1 VRAGVILLTGERRI
15 ARKSGDDTV
24 AVMSSVA
31 TAEPT
36 SATASNWVDV
46 WIIGLSQVISG
57 SGAFLAL
64 TTLILAL
71 QDSGATGLAVAG
83 VTVAASLPVV
93 ALAPITGRL
102 ADRFDSR
109 LLMVVAGVIQVAG
122 CLLLATADTTPWR
135 IAFVAVIYCGTA
147 LGMPVRAAL
156 LPVMVT
162 TDDLPRAGAIN
173 QSAGVIGTMLG
184 PPIAGFAYHAAGSV
198 PGTLRWAS
206 LGFLATIAAG
216 LAVRTRRGK
225 ETHGPVAS
233 RADQPPMDRLLR
245 VTFIGIAAVVA
256 AISAFDVIAVFF
268 VRGTLDAS
276 AQTYGLVMA
285 FWPIGMV
292 IGAWVQAKMAERASD
307 GKLTVW
313 LFGTLATT
321 AAGVI
326 LLAGVPS
333 AMWIIPLW
341 LIGGALNGADNVLVT
356 TLVARRSPVAV
367 RGHVAA
373 VMQAAI
379 QGALL
384 AGYIGAGLALNY
396 HANTR
401 MIILVCGLLA
411 VSAVLVISPW
421 VRAAVRSSSV
431 VTPSV
436 VPAQE

>member
-1 VRAGVILLTGERRI
+1 
-15 ARKSGDDTV
+15 
-24 AVMSSVA
+24 MSSVA
-31 TAEPT
+31 TVEPT
-36 SATASNWVDV
+36 TATASNWGDI
-46 WIIGLSQVISG
+46 WIIGLSQVVSG

-109 LLMVVAGVIQVAG
+109 MLMVAAGIIQIGG
-122 CLLLATADTTPWR
+122 CLLLAQADTTPWR
-135 IAFVAVIYCGTA
+135 IAFVALIYCGTA

-156 LPVMVT
+156 LPVMAT
-162 TDDLPRAGAIN
+162 SEDLPRASAIN

-184 PPIAGFAYHAAGSV
+184 PPIAGFAYQAAGSV
-198 PGTLRWAS
+198 PNTLRWAS
-206 LGFLATIAAG
+206 VGFLATVVAG
-216 LAVRTRRGK
+216 FAVRTRRGH
-225 ETHGPVAS
+225 TNGGPVAQ
-233 RADQPPMDRLLR
+233 RGEHPPMDRLLR
-245 VTFIGIAAVVA
+245 VVFAGIAAVIA

-268 VRGTLDAS
+268 MRGTLNAS

-285 FWPIGMV
+285 FWPVGMV
-292 IGAWVQAKMAERASD
+292 AGAWVLAKMAEKAGDAS
-307 GKLTVW
+307 LTIW
-313 LFGTLATT
+313 LFGTLGVT
-321 AAGVI
+321 AGGVV

-333 AMWIIPLW
+333 ALWIIPLW
-341 LIGGALNGADNVLVT
+341 LVGGALNGADNVLVT

-396 HANTR
+396 HANIR
-401 MIILVCGLLA
+401 MIILICGLLA
-411 VSAVLVISPW
+411 VSAVLITLPW
-421 VRAAVRSSSV
+421 VRAAVRSSGPV
-431 VTPSV
+431 PIP

>member
-1 VRAGVILLTGERRI
+1 
-15 ARKSGDDTV
+15 
-24 AVMSSVA
+24 MSSLA

-36 SATASNWVDV
+36 TAISSNWLDV
-46 WIIGLSQVISG
+46 WIIGLAQVISG
-57 SGAFLAL
+57 AGAFLAL

-83 VTVAASLPVV
+83 VTIAASLPVV

-109 LLMVVAGVIQVAG
+109 KLMVVAGVVQVAG
-122 CLLLATADTTPWR
+122 CLLLATADTTGPR
-135 IAFVAVIYCGTA
+135 IACVALIYCGTA
-147 LGMPVRAAL
+147 LSMPVRAAL

-162 TDDLPRAGAIN
+162 HEDLPRAGAIN

-184 PPIAGFAYHAAGSV
+184 PPIAGFAYQAAGSV

-206 LGFLATIAAG
+206 VGFLATIAAG

-225 ETHGPVAS
+225 ETHGPVAA
-233 RADQPPMDRLLR
+233 REERPPMDRLLR
-245 VTFIGIAAVVA
+245 VMFVGIAAVVA

-268 VRGTLDAS
+268 VRGTLEAS

-292 IGAWVQAKMAERASD
+292 IGAWVQAKLAERASD
-307 GKLTVW
+307 GRLTIW

-321 AAGVI
+321 AGGVI
-326 LLAGVPS
+326 LLAAVPS
-333 AMWIIPLW
+333 AIWIIPLW

-396 HANTR
+396 HANIR
-401 MIILVCGLLA
+401 VIILLCGLLA
-411 VSAVLVISPW
+411 VSAVVIILPW
-421 VRAAVRSSSV
+421 VRAAVRSSGSV
-431 VTPSV
+431 GLP

>member
-1 VRAGVILLTGERRI
+1 
-15 ARKSGDDTV
+15 
-24 AVMSSVA
+24 MSSLA

-36 SATASNWVDV
+36 TATTSNWSDV
-46 WIIGLSQVISG
+46 WIIGISQIVSG
-57 SGAFLAL
+57 SGAYLAL

-109 LLMVVAGVIQVAG
+109 LLMVVAGVIQIAG
-122 CLLLATADTTPWR
+122 CLLLAAAQGTPAR
-135 IAFVAVIYCGTA
+135 IASVALIYCGTA

-156 LPVMVT
+156 LPAMVAG
-162 TDDLPRAGAIN
+162 DDLPRAGAIN

-184 PPIAGFAYHAAGSV
+184 PPIAGFAYSAAGSV
-198 PGTLRWAS
+198 PSTLRWAS
-206 LGFLATIAAG
+206 LGFLATVVAG
-216 LAVRTRRGK
+216 LAVRTRRGH
-225 ETHGPVAS
+225 ESSRGPALT
-233 RADQPPMDRLLR
+233 RAERPPMDRLLR
-245 VTFIGIAAVVA
+245 VTFVGIAAMIA
-256 AISAFDVIAVFF
+256 AISAIDVVAVFF
-268 VRGTLDAS
+268 MRGDLHAS
-276 AQTYGLVMA
+276 AKTYGLVMA

-292 IGAWVQAKMAERASD
+292 IGAWVQAKLA
-307 GKLTVW
+307 GKAGDATLTVW
-313 LFGTLATT
+313 LFATMAMT
-321 AAGVI
+321 AGGVI

-333 AMWIIPLW
+333 ALWFIPIW
-341 LIGGALNGADNVLVT
+341 LVGGALNGADNVLVT
-356 TLVARRSPVAV
+356 TLVARRSPVVV

-401 MIILVCGLLA
+401 MIILACGILA
-411 VSAVLVISPW
+411 VAALAIILPW
-421 VRAAVRSSSV
+421 VRAAVRSARSS
-431 VTPSV
+431 
-436 VPAQE
+436 AKA

>member
-1 VRAGVILLTGERRI
+1 
-15 ARKSGDDTV
+15 
-24 AVMSSVA
+24 MSSVA

-36 SATASNWVDV
+36 TATASNWLDV

-93 ALAPITGRL
+93 ALAPVTGRF

-109 LLMVVAGVIQVAG
+109 LLMVASGVIQIAG
-122 CLLLATADTTPWR
+122 CLLLAQADTTPWR
-135 IAFVAVIYCGTA
+135 IAFVALIYCGTA

-162 TDDLPRAGAIN
+162 HEDLPRAGAIN

-184 PPIAGFAYHAAGSV
+184 PPIAGFAYQAAGSV
-198 PGTLRWAS
+198 AGTLRWAS
-206 LGFLATIAAG
+206 LGFLATVVAG
-216 LAVRTRRGK
+216 FAVRTRRGRT
-225 ETHGPVAS
+225 THEPAVAGKDVPPV
-233 RADQPPMDRLLR
+233 DRLLR
-245 VTFIGIAAVVA
+245 VIFVGIAAVVA

-292 IGAWVQAKMAERASD
+292 IGAWTQAKMAEKASD
-307 GKLTVW
+307 ATLTVW
-313 LFGTLATT
+313 LFATLGIT
-321 AAGVI
+321 AGGVV

-333 AMWIIPLW
+333 ALWIIPLW

-384 AGYIGAGLALNY
+384 AGYVGAGIALNY
-396 HANTR
+396 HVNIR
-401 MIILVCGLLA
+401 VVILTCGLLA
-411 VSAVLVISPW
+411 ITSVLVISPW
-421 VRAAVRSSSV
+421 VRAAVRSNGSAPV
-431 VTPSV
+431 P

>member
-1 VRAGVILLTGERRI
+1 
-15 ARKSGDDTV
+15 
-24 AVMSSVA
+24 MSSLA
-31 TAEPT
+31 TTAEPT
-36 SATASNWVDV
+36 TATASNWVDV

-93 ALAPITGRL
+93 ALAPVTGRL

-109 LLMVVAGVIQVAG
+109 TLMVVAGVIQIAG
-122 CLLLATADTTPWR
+122 CLLLAMANTTPWR

-147 LGMPVRAAL
+147 LSLPVRAAL

-162 TDDLPRAGAIN
+162 PEDLPRAGAIN

-184 PPIAGFAYHAAGSV
+184 PPIAGFAYSAAGSV

-206 LGFLATIAAG
+206 VGFLATIAAG
-216 LAVRTRRGK
+216 LVVRTRRGNG
-225 ETHGPVAS
+225 THGPVPAGGE
-233 RADQPPMDRLLR
+233 RPPMDQLLR
-245 VTFIGIAAVVA
+245 VTFVGIAAVVA
-256 AISAFDVIAVFF
+256 AISAIDVIAVFF

-292 IGAWVQAKMAERASD
+292 IGAWVQAKLAEKAGD
-307 GKLTVW
+307 GTLTVW
-313 LFGTLATT
+313 LFATLATT
-321 AAGVI
+321 AGGVI

-333 AMWIIPLW
+333 ALWFIPIW
-341 LIGGALNGADNVLVT
+341 LIGGALNGADNVLIT

-373 VMQAAI
+373 VMQAAV

-411 VSAVLVISPW
+411 VGAVLIIIPW
-421 VRAAVRSSSV
+421 VRAAVRSSRPV
-431 VTPSV
+431 ALAEA
-436 VPAQE
+436 AQE

>member
-1 VRAGVILLTGERRI
+1 
-15 ARKSGDDTV
+15 
-24 AVMSSVA
+24 MSSLA

-36 SATASNWVDV
+36 TATTSNWLDV
-46 WIIGLSQVISG
+46 WIIGLAQVVSG
-57 SGAFLAL
+57 SGAYLAL

-83 VTVAASLPVV
+83 VTVAASLPIV
-93 ALAPITGRL
+93 ALSPITGRL

-109 LLMVVAGVIQVAG
+109 MLMVVSGVIQIAG
-122 CLLLATADTTPWR
+122 CLLLAQAHSTGPR
-135 IAFVAVIYCGTA
+135 IACVALIYCGTA

-162 TDDLPRAGAIN
+162 SEDLPRAGAIN

-184 PPIAGFAYHAAGSV
+184 PPIAGFAYQAAGSV

-206 LGFLATIAAG
+206 VGFVATVVAG
-216 LAVRTRRGK
+216 LVVRTRRGK
-225 ETHGPVAS
+225 DNRGPAQ
-233 RADQPPMDRLLR
+233 AHAQHPPMDRLLR
-245 VTFIGIAAVVA
+245 VMFIGVAGVVA
-256 AISAFDVIAVFF
+256 AISAIDVIAVFF

-276 AQTYGLVMA
+276 AQTYGLIMA

-292 IGAWVQAKMAERASD
+292 AGAWVQAKLAEKASD
-307 GKLTVW
+307 ATLTVW
-313 LFGTLATT
+313 LFATLATT

-326 LLAGVPS
+326 VLSGVPS
-333 AMWIIPLW
+333 ALWFIPIW
-341 LIGGALNGADNVLVT
+341 LIGGALNGADNVIVT

-384 AGYIGAGLALNY
+384 AGYIGAGLSLNY
-396 HANTR
+396 HANPR
-401 MIILVCGLLA
+401 VIILVCGLLA
-411 VSAVLVISPW
+411 VSAVLIVLPW
-421 VRAAVRSSSV
+421 VRAAVRLSG
-431 VTPSV
+431 P
-436 VPAQE
+436 VPRPATAQE